1 MTFVSNPCIARLGN
15 PSARAARAALAA
27 GWIAAMGVV
36 VFSAPAV
43 AQNACRAAASQPAY
57 PTEQRFSFDYTDA
70 PPAAGNGAPNAPVL
84 DAKPGRPVKL
94 TLKGKTLTRPTD
106 QRAGKSVKNAVA
118 VTLVPLVGP
127 SENDAGQWVLTL
139 DVTAAKPVKT
149 GLEKAAGSR
158 LAAAAEKLEKKLR
171 AWRKKLTSKE
181 KNLLQTRGSTSFS
194 LRDAVAKIDGLTLRG
209 NDKIVAVGRVVRATD
224 LYNLA
229 KGLAVR
235 QRQYTLLKQR
245 IDRINVAEVS
255 SKLASLRESRRGL
268 QRIERDLVPGLKKA
282 FLLFESKEG
291 SQSLIESIDETFL
304 PKAREKLRTRK
315 EAKAKDILYVDIRG
329 SKPKASRGT
338 KPNQRYIP
346 IGDAISQVRET
357 RDRVAEN
364 LRQAFRQQYASGSKE
379 ITSLD
384 QVEKKVRKSQSYRTQ
399 TRKLK
404 WLKSRNK
411 DHQRQVK
418 EAHDSG
424 ITQASTQ
431 VERLRKERVAHTAKI
446 RRNEAEFAKMRSK
459 LRDGYGA
466 ALKTLG
472 RDRKTPDIDIF
483 DGKASAENMIK
494 ARLWIRAKLFHK
506 REGEKRDA
514 RSVTGTLDLLEDGD
528 RRLAVVGRQLLEQ
541 RYNAA
546 CRLRKALGEL
556 DAKAYD
562 GVLATLKQ
570 FNGGLS
576 EFNDMLGKGDARLG
590 HLDKVVKFVGQSSK
604 SLDYVKGRVELFS
617 NAVGFVDKWTQRAET
632 LANMKGQLDR
642 NDPMFLVTVLS
653 GSKEFAGKVPVL
665 GQTIGRFIGF
675 YADAAKAI
683 ITKAQGLRTELM
695 RKALKVQRDRKTQ
708 APERHLYSASEIR
721 ALIHHGHYSLSDA
734 EIKGLATEFQA
745 RRIMF
750 LLASKAG

>member
-1 MTFVSNPCIARLGN
+1 MIFVSNPRIARLGN
-15 PSARAARAALAA
+15 RGARAALAA
-27 GWIAAMGVV
+27 GWVAAMGLV
-36 VFSAPAV
+36 VFSTPAM
-43 AQNACRAAASQPAY
+43 AQNACRATASQPTY

-70 PPAAGNGAPNAPVL
+70 APAAANGAADAPVL

-106 QRAGKSVKNAVA
+106 QRAGKSVKNAVK

-127 SENDAGQWVLTL
+127 SENGDGQWVLTL
-139 DVTAAKPVKT
+139 DVTAVEPVKT
-149 GLEKAAGSR
+149 GLKKAAGSR
-158 LAAAAEKLEKKLR
+158 LAAASKKLEQKLQ
-171 AWRKKLTSKE
+171 AWRRKLSTKE
-181 KNLLQTRGSTSFS
+181 KNLLQSKGSGSFS
-194 LRDAVAKIDGLTLRG
+194 LRDAVAKIDDLTLRG
-209 NDKIVAVGRVVRATD
+209 SDKIVAVGKVVRATD
-224 LYNLA
+224 LYKLA
-229 KGLAVR
+229 KGLEVR
-235 QRQYTLLKQR
+235 QQQFKLLKR
-245 IDRINVAEVS
+245 SMDSINVADVS
-255 SKLASLRESRRGL
+255 KKLASLSESRRGW
-268 QRIERDLVPGLKKA
+268 QRIERNLVPGLQKA

-291 SQSLIESIDETFL
+291 SQSLIESIDGTFL

-315 EAKAKDILYVDIRG
+315 QAKAKDVLYVDIRG

-338 KPNQRYIP
+338 KPDQRYIP
-346 IGDAISQVRET
+346 IGDAISQVREA

-364 LRQAFRQQYASGSKE
+364 LRQAFRKQYASGSKE

-384 QVEKKVRKSQSYRTQ
+384 QVEKKVRKSPTYRKHH
-399 TRKLK
+399 RNLK
-404 WLKSRNK
+404 WLKRRNK
-411 DHQRQVK
+411 THLRQVE

-424 ITQASTQ
+424 IAEAGAA
-431 VERLRKERVAHTAKI
+431 VEQLRKERVAYTAKI
-446 RRNEAEFAKMRSK
+446 RRDEAAYSKMRSA
-459 LRDGYGA
+459 LRDGYDA

-472 RDRKTPDIDIF
+472 RDRKAPKTDIF

-494 ARLWIRAKLFHK
+494 ARLWIRSKLFRK
-506 REGEKRDA
+506 RENQNRDA
-514 RSVTGTLDLLEDGD
+514 RSVTGTLDRLEDGD

-734 EIKGLATEFQA
+734 EIRGLATEFQA